1 LHPAPDVVNCRLET
15 LLSMKTDAVRAAK
28 FAVTAFGPFITIEI
42 GLEEPD
48 APPDQFA
55 N

>member
-1 LHPAPDVVNCRLET
+1 
-15 LLSMKTDAVRAAK
+15 MKTDAVRAMK

-48 APPDQFA
+48 APPDQLA